1 MSNDGNGGS
10 AFSWFLAGLGLGSL
24 LGVLY
29 APRPGE
35 QTREELLAGAL
46 GTTERVKQRSLE
58 ATRVAGDYVERG
70 KGQFSNYKSQLGDY
84 VEKGKGQV
92 NQYVATGKDQVTG
105 YVAKGK
111 EAVEVGRQKINEVY
125 SQGVNNVAE
134 QKEKLKASYDAGR
147 EAYVKTTVPSDSKEE
162 LIPSSGS
169 DIDRG

>member
-1 MSNDGNGGS
+1 MSNEGNGGS
-10 AFSWFLAGLGLGSL
+10 GFSWFLAGLGLGSL

-46 GTTERVKQRSLE
+46 GTRERARQRGLE
-58 ATRVAGDYVERG
+58 VTRTAGDYVERG
-70 KGQFSNYKSQLGDY
+70 KGQLSNYKSQLGDY

-105 YVAKGK
+105 YVARSK

-125 SQGVNNVAE
+125 SQSVSSIAE

-147 EAYVKTTVPSDSKEE
+147 EAYVKTSLPSDSKEE
-162 LIPSSGS
+162 LIPSSGT
-169 DIDRG
+169 DLDRG